1 MPAKKPRAILKSLS
15 RFVLSPFPWQRIRKL
30 LRTGIPCLFLFS
42 TPGWALIS
50 IDSVTLDSGSTIGI
64 APGATFPIQISAT
77 NDTTNNW
84 QSSSW
89 RIATTGGAMTCQDH
103 TDHFGSG
110 NSASE
115 TLVATAPTT
124 AGTYNTYIA
133 VSNNDTCTGT
143 LTSTSLTNSITVA
156 TPTLK
161 KTSSAASAGVG
172 DTITFKITATNPLSI
187 PLNNVTVIDT
197 LPTGMIYVAD
207 VTSLG
212 STSTSGQVLTWSI
225 PSIPAN
231 GSAQMTLVVTVNQKG
246 TLVNSVTTAGLSTPV
261 TASVVVLES
270 VVTHFR
276 MDEAAGSWKGTS
288 GEVLDSGT
296 TALSAKRVTTSTPT
310 ATNAIVPNPTIESG
324 NSSVVGGFCNAGNFD
339 GKAYIQVPHTTAV
352 EYTNKLSATA
362 WIYPTS
368 YPTGNGGND
377 LNTILSNDQNYEF
390 HLNTTGKLYWWWNA
404 SSLTSNSTIPLN
416 KWTHVAI
423 TLDSSSGVRRQRIY
437 INGIQDSNTGNWQGT
452 LNSNPCDF
460 FIGGDIS
467 TGSGC
472 SLLSS
477 RSFKGMIDEVKL
489 YKSELTASE
498 VVADMTLGRT
508 CSGDFDHIRIEH
520 DGNGSI
526 CYPETV
532 TIKACMDSS
541 CTRLYPGK
549 VTVTLSSTGWASNP
563 ITFSNGSTTLPL
575 TITSGQTYTLGT
587 DSVSPVPSNQTR
599 CFNGTME
606 TCTLTFASSS
616 CNFDAVETNASP
628 RTKIYTKLSGT
639 AFNLDVLALTSSSAV
654 NTTYTGNVTVD
665 LVDASASSCPTTAA
679 LGSSQSVTF
688 VGSNKGRKSVTFNL
702 AHYSGASSTAA
713 AARNVRVRIKA
724 GTSAPACST
733 DNYAIRPSEFAIAS
747 SDMTNASLTGTP
759 KATAGTAFTL
769 IANAGVS
776 GGYNGTP
783 TLDTDKVNDHNG
795 TAISAGTLSG
805 SFGTATGISA
815 TGNTFK
821 YLDVGNI
828 QFIKDAVIDTGFT
841 SVDQPGDCIAD
852 STANTLSGGK
862 YGCNIGSASSAKF
875 GRWYPNHYSFTGTLT
890 PFCKST
896 NFTYMGQDQLAAS
909 LVLKAHATTGAT
921 ASASDP
927 VTSRYTSGY
936 TNLAGVT
943 FTGDNNG
950 TSVATS
956 RLTLPSL
963 PTMPNTA
970 LWSNGIFTLS
980 DTYAFSR
987 LASPDGPY
995 DLFKLIAAI
1004 SDPDGSALIGTATQ
1018 KATNTTSLRYG
1029 RLWIGNAYGSEMLDL
1044 AIPFEAQYWT
1054 SAGYYAINR
1063 LDNCTSFN
1071 VSSIMLSNFSENL
1084 AACETQFSP
1093 TGSQTLSGGKSK
1105 IKLTRPG
1112 LDASNVPNRGSVLL
1126 TLNTGSTASGT
1137 TCVSSSSSSATAA
1150 SIPWFGSNPSGKA
1163 TFGISR
1169 SPYIYYRENF

>member
-1 MPAKKPRAILKSLS
+1 M
-15 RFVLSPFPWQRIRKL
+15 
-30 LRTGIPCLFLFS
+30 
-42 TPGWALIS
+42 
-50 IDSVTLDSGSTIGI
+50 
-64 APGATFPIQISAT
+64 
-77 NDTTNNW
+77 
-84 QSSSW
+84 
-89 RIATTGGAMTCQDH
+89 DH
-103 TDHFGSG
+103 ADHFGSG
-110 NSASE
+110 SSASE
-115 TLVATAPTT
+115 TLSVTAPNV
-124 AGTYNTYIA
+124 AGTYNTYIS
-133 VSNNDTCTGT
+133 VSSNDSCTGT
-143 LTSTSLTNSITVA
+143 LTTTTLANSITVA
-156 TPTLK
+156 APTLK
-161 KTSSAASAGVG
+161 KVSSAASAGVG

-187 PLNNVTVIDT
+187 PLNNVTVTDT
-197 LPTGMIYVAD
+197 LPTGMSYVAD

-212 STSTSGQVLTWSI
+212 STTTSGQIVTWNI
-225 PSIPAN
+225 PSIP
-231 GSAQMTLVVTVNQKG
+231 GSSSAQMTLVVTVNQKG

-276 MDEAAGSWKGTS
+276 MDEAASSWKGTA

-296 TALSAKRVTTSTPT
+296 TSLSARRVTTSTPT
-310 ATNAIVPNPTIESG
+310 TTNAVAPNPTIESS
-324 NSSVVGGFCNAGNFD
+324 NSSVVGSFCNAGNFD
-339 GKAYIQVPHTTAV
+339 GKAYIQVPHTTDV
-352 EYTNKLSATA
+352 EYKQQLSATA
-362 WIYPTS
+362 WIYPKA
-368 YPTGNGGND
+368 YPTGSGGND

-390 HLNTTGKLYWWWNA
+390 HLNPSGKLFWWWNA
-404 SSLTSNSTIPLN
+404 SSLTSNTTIPLN

-423 TLDSSSGVRRQRIY
+423 TLNSSSGVRRQRIY
-437 INGIQDSNTGNWQGT
+437 INGVLDSNVGNWQGT
-452 LNSNPCDF
+452 LSSNPCDF
-460 FIGGDIS
+460 FIGGDIA
-467 TGSGC
+467 TDGQC

-498 VVADMTLGRT
+498 IVADMTLGRT

-549 VTVTLSSTGWASNP
+549 VTVTLSSTGWSSNP
-563 ITFSNGSTTLPL
+563 ISFTNGSTTQTL
-575 TITSGQTYTLGT
+575 TIGSSQTYTLGT
-587 DSVSPVPSNQTR
+587 DSVSPTPSNQTR
-599 CFNGTME
+599 CFNGSTE
-606 TCTLTFASSS
+606 TCTLTFASAS
-616 CNFDAVETNASP
+616 CNFDAVETSAPP
-628 RTKIYTKLSGT
+628 RTRIFTKLSGT
-639 AFNLDVLALTSSSAV
+639 NFNLDLLALTSSSTV
-654 NTTYTGNVTVD
+654 NTTYKGSVTVD
-665 LVDASASSCPTTAA
+665 LVDASSSSCPTTAA
-679 LGSSQSVTF
+679 LGSAQTVTF
-688 VGSNKGRKSVTFNL
+688 ANSDKGRKNVSFDL
-702 AHYSGASSTAA
+702 SRYSGGSSTAA
-713 AARNVRVRIKA
+713 AARNVRVRMTA
-724 GTSAPACST
+724 GSSAPACST
-733 DNYAIRPSEFAIAS
+733 DNFAIRPSQFAIS
-747 SDMTNASLTGTP
+747 SSMTNSTLTGTP

-769 IANAGVS
+769 TANSGVS
-776 GGYNGTP
+776 GGYSGTP
-783 TLDTDKVNDHNG
+783 LLDTGKVYDHNG
-795 TAISAGTLSG
+795 TAIATGTLSG
-805 SFGTATGISA
+805 SFNAATGISA
-815 TGNTFK
+815 VGNSFK

-828 QFIKDAVIDTGFT
+828 QLDKDAVIDSSFTG
-841 SVDQPGDCIAD
+841 VDQTSDCIAD
-852 STANTLSGGK
+852 STSNSLASGK

-875 GRWYPNHYSFTGTLT
+875 GRWYPSHYSFAGTLT

-909 LVLKAHATTGAT
+909 LVLKAHASTGAT

-956 RLTLPSL
+956 RLTSPNL

-970 LWSNGIFTLS
+970 LWANGIFTLS
-980 DTYAFSR
+980 DTYVFSR

-995 DLFKLIAAI
+995 DSFKLIATI

-1018 KATNTTSLRYG
+1018 KATNTTSLRHG

-1054 SAGYYAINR
+1054 SGGYYATNR
-1063 LDNCTSFN
+1063 SDSCTNFN

-1084 AACETQFSP
+1084 AACETQLSP
-1093 TGSQTLSGGKSK
+1093 IGTQTLSGGKLK
-1105 IKLTRPG
+1105 LKLTRPG

-1137 TCVSSSSSSATAA
+1137 TCVTSSSSSATAA

>member
-1 MPAKKPRAILKSLS
+1 MPYGILLMKLS
-15 RFVLSPFPWQRIRKL
+15 GKL
-30 LRTGIPCLFLFS
+30 RHAFLCLFFLS
-42 TPGWALIS
+42 SPSWALIS
-50 IDSVTLDSGSTIGI
+50 IDSVSLDGGSSLGI
-64 APGATFPIQISAT
+64 APGATFPIQVSAT
-77 NDTTNNW
+77 NDATLNW
-84 QSSSW
+84 QSTSW
-89 RIATTGGAMTCQDH
+89 RIASSSGAMTCQDH
-103 TDHFGSG
+103 ADHFGSG
-110 NSASE
+110 SSASE
-115 TLVATAPTT
+115 TFNVTAPSI

-133 VSNNDTCTGT
+133 VSNNDSCTGT
-143 LTSTSLTNSITVA
+143 LTTTTLANSITVA
-156 TPTLK
+156 APTLK
-161 KTSSAASAGVG
+161 KVSSAASAGIG
-172 DTITFKITATNPLSI
+172 DTITFKITATNPLAI
-187 PLNNVTVIDT
+187 PLNNVTVVDT
-197 LPTGMIYVAD
+197 LPTGMSYVAN

-212 STSTSGQVLTWSI
+212 STTTSGQVLTWSI
-225 PSIPAN
+225 PSIPGN
-231 GSAQMTLVVTVNQKG
+231 GSAEMTLVVTVNQKG

-261 TASVVVLES
+261 TASVVVLET

-276 MDEAAGSWKGTS
+276 MDEAAGSWKGIA

-310 ATNAIVPNPTIESG
+310 TTNAVVPNPTIESG
-324 NSSVVGGFCNAGNFD
+324 NTSVVGSFCNAGNFD

-362 WIYPTS
+362 WIYPTA
-368 YPTGNGGND
+368 YPTGTGGND
-377 LNTILSNDQNYEF
+377 LNSILSNDQNYEF
-390 HLNTTGKLYWWWNA
+390 HLNPSGKLYWWWNA
-404 SSLTSNSTIPLN
+404 SSLTSNTTIPLN

-423 TLDSSSGVRRQRIY
+423 TLDSSSAVKRQRIY
-437 INGIQDSNTGNWQGT
+437 INGVQDSNIGNWQGT

-467 TGSGC
+467 TGSSC
-472 SLLSS
+472 ALLSS

-489 YKSELTASE
+489 YKSELSASE

-549 VTVTLSSTGWASNP
+549 VTVTLSSTGWSSNP
-563 ITFSNGSTTLPL
+563 ISFTNGSTTQTL
-575 TITSGQTYTLGT
+575 TINSGQTYTLGT
-587 DSVSPVPSNQTR
+587 DSVSPTPSNQTR
-599 CFNGTME
+599 CFNGSTE

-616 CNFDAVETNASP
+616 CNFDAVETSANP
-628 RTKIYTKLSGT
+628 RTRIFTKLAGT
-639 AFNLDVLALTSSSAV
+639 DFNLDLLALSASSTI
-654 NTTYTGNVTVD
+654 NTTYSGSVTVD
-665 LVDASASSCPTTAA
+665 LVDASSSSCPTTAA
-679 LGSSQSVTF
+679 LGSAQTITF
-688 VGSNKGRKSVTFNL
+688 VSGNKGRKNVAFTLN
-702 AHYSGASSTAA
+702 HYSGGSTTAA

-724 GTSAPACST
+724 GSSAPACST
-733 DNYAIRPSEFAIAS
+733 DNFAIRPSQFAIS
-747 SDMTNASLTGTP
+747 SSMTNSSLTGTP
-759 KATAGTAFTL
+759 KATAGSAFTL
-769 IANAGVS
+769 TANSGVS
-776 GGYNGTP
+776 GGYSGTP
-783 TLDTDKVNDHNG
+783 TLDGTLVNDHNG
-795 TAISAGTLSG
+795 NAIASGTLSG
-805 SFGTATGISA
+805 SFNAATGISA
-815 TGNTFK
+815 SGNSFK

-828 QFIKDAVIDTGFT
+828 QLATDAVIDTGFT
-841 SVDQPGDCIAD
+841 SVDQSADCIAD
-852 STANTLSGGK
+852 STSNSLSSGK

-875 GRWYPNHYSFTGTLT
+875 GRWYPSHYSFTGTLT

-909 LVLKAHATTGAT
+909 LILKAHASTGAT

-950 TSVATS
+950 SAVAIS
-956 RLTLPSL
+956 RFSSPSL
-963 PTMPNTA
+963 PSMPNTA
-970 LWSNGIFTLS
+970 LWTNGIFTLS

-995 DLFKLIAAI
+995 DSFKLIASV
-1004 SDPDGSALIGTATQ
+1004 SDPDGSTLIGTATQ

-1054 SAGYYAINR
+1054 SGGYYATNR
-1063 LDNCTSFN
+1063 MDSCTNFN
-1071 VSSIMLSNFSENL
+1071 LNSIMFSNFSENL
-1084 AACETQFSP
+1084 AACETQLSP
-1093 TGSQTLSGGKSK
+1093 TGAQTLNGGKLNL
-1105 IKLTRPG
+1105 KLTRPG

-1150 SIPWFGSNPSGKA
+1150 SIPWFGTNPSGKA
-1163 TFGISR
+1163 SFGISR